1 MTPSGWIMRDGFRLA
16 LHDAGGPGRV
26 VLFQH
31 GLCGDARQTAEAFP
45 ADAGLRRVTLD
56 CRGHGASEFDP
67 APGLAKFTEDLVA
80 VADGLGGPVPVG
92 GISMGAALALRL
104 AVARPDLVSHLILVR
119 PAWGLG
125 IEAPDNLAPNV
136 EVGMALYRF
145 PVAEAREAFLGSEMA
160 ARLRVEAPD
169 NLASLSGFFAREP
182 VSRTAVLLTALSREG
197 LGVSAAQ
204 AAALRLPVLVCGT
217 AEDAIHPVALA
228 RELATAIPGARYVDL
243 PPKGRDKAAHLAAL
257 QAAISGFLTE

>member
-1 MTPSGWIMRDGFRLA
+1 MTEPRWITRDGFRLA
-16 LHDAGGPGRV
+16 LHDAGGAGRP

-45 ADAGLRRVTLD
+45 ADARLRRVTLE
-56 CRGHGASEFDP
+56 CRGHGASDFDP
-67 APGLAKFTEDLVA
+67 APTLAKFTDDLAEVVA
-80 VADGLGGPVPVG
+80 GLGGPVPVG

-104 AVARPDLVSHLILVR
+104 AVTRPDLVSHLILVR
-119 PAWGLG
+119 PAWGAG
-125 IEAPDNLAPNV
+125 GDAPANLEPNV

-145 PVAEAREAFLGSEMA
+145 PVAEAREAFLASDMA
-160 ARLRVEAPD
+160 TRLRAESPD
-169 NLASLSGFFAREP
+169 NLASLTGFFAREP

-204 AAALRLPVLVCGT
+204 LAALRVPVLVCGT

-228 RELATAIPGARYVDL
+228 QGLAAGISEARYLDL

-257 QAAISGFLTE
+257 HAAISGFLTE